1 MPRPG
6 GRPGGR
12 LARRRRTCHVG
23 GGEVTSDFPVGGSAA
38 WIAPETWDG
47 PGSTTG
53 IRTDLRRLTIPF
65 AARDGRLVRS
75 AGRVRP
81 LRPLA
86 THSIHQPFAVSYPRA
101 HAGSG
106 PTTRTRSERLKLH
119 LADPATSREPVLFR
133 RWRRRRLGCSQLSP
147 KDECNDSWDQI

>member
-1 MPRPG
+1 M
-6 GRPGGR
+6 
-12 LARRRRTCHVG
+12 
-23 GGEVTSDFPVGGSAA
+23 TSDFPVGGSAR

-65 AARDGRLVRS
+65 TAHDGRLVRS

-86 THSIHQPFAVSYPRA
+86 PHSIHQQPFVVFFRQAPT
-101 HAGSG
+101 GSG
-106 PTTRTRSERLKLH
+106 PTTRTRSERPKLH
-119 LADPATSREPVLFR
+119 SADPHRFR
-133 RWRRRRLGCSQLSP
+133 
-147 KDECNDSWDQI
+147 